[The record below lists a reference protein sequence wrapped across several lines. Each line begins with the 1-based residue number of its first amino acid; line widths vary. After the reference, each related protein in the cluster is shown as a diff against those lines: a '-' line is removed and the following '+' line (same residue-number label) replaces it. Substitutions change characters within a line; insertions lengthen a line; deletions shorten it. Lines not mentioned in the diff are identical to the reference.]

1 MHITWEIIILC
12 ITAFAAGFIDAI
24 VGGGGLIQTPIG
36 LIVYPNL
43 PVSTV
48 IGTLKI
54 PSCAGTIIAAYQYLK
69 KYRIAF
75 FKIVLLCTIA
85 FTTSLLGS
93 YLQTKVSNAFFKPV
107 IFFVLVLVALY
118 TFMNKNFG
126 VQKKAVFNSSSSTLV
141 LIIICTLMGFYD
153 GFIGPGMG
161 SILVM
166 LLIALLGYDFL
177 KANTYTKCINVATN
191 IGSIILFGIKGH
203 LILSI
208 AIPMAICNCIGGW
221 LGAKMALLK
230 GNSFIRIM
238 FLIVVLVTLCR
249 LGYDI
254 FYVKK
259 YYQILSIIF
268 VDSIYDSRHI
278 LQALTILTTIA

>member
-1 MHITWEIIILC
+1 MHITWEIIVLC
-12 ITAFAAGFIDAI
+12 IAAFAAGFIDAI

-48 IGTLKI
+48 IGTLKV

-69 KYRIAF
+69 NHRVQFIKILLLCIIAF
-75 FKIVLLCTIA
+75 S
-85 FTTSLLGS
+85 TSLLGS
-93 YLQTKVSNAFFKPV
+93 YCQTIISNAFFKPV
-107 IFFVLVLVALY
+107 IFFVLVGVAIY

-126 VQKKAVFNSSSSTLV
+126 AQKKAAINNKSSTLV
-141 LIIICTLMGFYD
+141 LIIICVVMGFYD

-161 SILVM
+161 SILIM
-166 LLIALLGYDFL
+166 LIISLLGYDFL

-191 IGSIILFGIKGH
+191 MGAIVLFGIKGH
-203 LILSI
+203 IMLSV
-208 AIPMAICNCIGGW
+208 ALPMAICNCVGGW

-238 FLIVVLVTLCR
+238 FLIVVLVTLCK

-254 FYVKK
+254 F
-259 YYQILSIIF
+259 ILKNN
-268 VDSIYDSRHI
+268 
-278 LQALTILTTIA
+278 